1 MRGHNLLLSRVLC
14 GSRSLLGVA
23 LLTVVSPAYVHADT
37 ITGKV
42 HRIQEVTV
50 SSRRSPIKVSS
61 AIPVQTLSGADI
73 SQLGIQNMADAVR
86 RFAGANVRDYGGIGG
101 LKTVSVRNM
110 GAAHTAVSYDG
121 APVSNCQAGQIDI
134 GRFSLDNVA
143 MLSLAVGQN
152 DDMLQAAKLYASAAV
167 LGIRTERP
175 VFDDGRSSAFRLM
188 VKGGS
193 FGYVSPSFRW
203 WQKFNDRLVTSV
215 DGNFLRADGNYPF
228 KLVNGKYV
236 TTERRNNSAI
246 DSWHSEANMFYS
258 FPQAGELQVKGY
270 YFYSKRGLP
279 GAITLYN
286 PVSTETL
293 WDKNAFMQMRYS
305 RRFSRKWELQVQ
317 GKYNYGWNRDREF
330 GPQFTGGVY
339 NAVHKQNEY
348 YLSATGLYRPLSEL
362 TVAFAQDGVINT
374 LRSTM
379 VDCPYPDRYTSLSA
393 LSMRWQ
399 RRLFTVTGTLVGT
412 YITETVKEGERPDD
426 IKRLSPSLSVNVQ
439 PWSDEMLFFRAMY
452 KSTFRT
458 PSFNDLYYYRLGN
471 RTLRPEKAD
480 EFDVGITWSRSLFPA
495 MDYMSVTV
503 DAFYND
509 VTDKIVAFPT
519 TYAWRMVNFGKVH
532 VTGADVTLASAF
544 SLTRDVKLMVS
555 GAYTWQRAV
564 DLTDSDSKTYKDLL
578 PYTPEHSGNASC
590 VVETP
595 WVNVG
600 YSVVAVG
607 KRYFMSE
614 NIPANEIDGYAEHTL
629 TLSREL
635 DLRRCRL
642 KLQGEI
648 VNLTDCQYD
657 VIKYY
662 PMPGRSWRITGTFT
676 F

>member
-1 MRGHNLLLSRVLC
+1 M
-14 GSRSLLGVA
+14 
-23 LLTVVSPAYVHADT
+23 
-37 ITGKV
+37 
-42 HRIQEVTV
+42 
-50 SSRRSPIKVSS
+50 
-61 AIPVQTLSGADI
+61 
-73 SQLGIQNMADAVR
+73 
-86 RFAGANVRDYGGIGG
+86 
-101 LKTVSVRNM
+101 
-110 GAAHTAVSYDG
+110 
-121 APVSNCQAGQIDI
+121 
-134 GRFSLDNVA
+134 
-143 MLSLAVGQN
+143 
-152 DDMLQAAKLYASAAV
+152 
-167 LGIRTERP
+167 
-175 VFDDGRSSAFRLM
+175 
-188 VKGGS
+188 
-193 FGYVSPSFRW
+193 
-203 WQKFNDRLVTSV
+203 TSV
-215 DGNFLRADGNYPF
+215 DGNFLRADGNDPF

-246 DSWHSEANMFYS
+246 DSWHGEANMFYS
-258 FPQAGELQVKGY
+258 FSQAGELQVKGY

-564 DLTDSDSKTYKDLL
+564 DLTDPDSKTYKDLL

-595 WVNVG
+595 WLNVG